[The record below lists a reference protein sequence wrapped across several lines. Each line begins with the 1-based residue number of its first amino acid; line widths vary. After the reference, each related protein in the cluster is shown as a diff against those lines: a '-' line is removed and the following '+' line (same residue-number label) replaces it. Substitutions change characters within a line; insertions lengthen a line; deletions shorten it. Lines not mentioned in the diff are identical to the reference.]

1 MVAVAGVNEMPIASS
16 PDRLNTCLYLKS
28 SFKYILGQTP
38 TRCRYTAKLLDFLM
52 MNRKQTMHLSGCR
65 KDLHKNEG
73 TVHMLM

>member
-1 MVAVAGVNEMPIASS
+1 MNEISIGGSS
-16 PDRLNTCLYLKS
+16 DRLNTCAYLKS
-28 SFKYILGQTP
+28 TFKYILGQTL

-73 TVHMLM
+73 IVHMLM